1 MLLDLTELSALLDPA
16 RHVRRC
22 TESSL
27 IFLEMVV
34 MAVCGI
40 VPVMVMLSGVYS
52 SAGLSGYYCESSQR
66 PKAECDERERV
77 QQEVSTYEFLA
88 WVLPVSLV

>member
-1 MLLDLTELSALLDPA
+1 MMLDLIELSALLDPA

-27 IFLEMVV
+27 VFLEVVV

-40 VPVMVMLSGVYS
+40 VPVMVMLSSIYS
-52 SAGLSGYYCESSQR
+52 SAGLSRYYCDSPQR
-66 PKAECDERERV
+66 PKAECEERERM
-77 QQEVSTYEFLA
+77 QQEVNNYEPLA
-88 WVLPVSLV
+88 WILPVSLV

>member
-1 MLLDLTELSALLDPA
+1 MLLDLIELSALLDPA

-27 IFLEMVV
+27 VFLEVVV

-52 SAGLSGYYCESSQR
+52 SAALSPYYCQISQR
-66 PKAECDERERV
+66 PKAECEEMERV
-77 QQEVSTYEFLA
+77 LREVSTYESLA
-88 WVLPVSLV
+88 WILPVSLV